1 LGTLD
6 QRPERGTT
14 AKGPQSGHSRNV
26 LTWPDRLCWGGPAIR
41 REVSVMSVTVIAHFP
56 VADVEKAIAGL
67 QANAALLEEITEDTK
82 GGGIIH
88 HTFVA
93 GEGELVVID
102 EWETAEQFQSFFE
115 GNPKVQKVTELV
127 GVTGPPTVTIYNGF
141 EAPGRV

>member
-1 LGTLD
+1 
-6 QRPERGTT
+6 
-14 AKGPQSGHSRNV
+14 
-26 LTWPDRLCWGGPAIR
+26 
-41 REVSVMSVTVIAHFP
+41 MSVTVIARFP

-102 EWETAEQFQSFFE
+102 EWETAAQFQSFFE
-115 GNPKVQKVTELV
+115 GNAKVAKVTELI
-127 GVTGPPTVTIYNGF
+127 GVTGAPAVAIYDEI
-141 EAPGRV
+141 EAPGRI